1 MPWKCQIEHWDYIS
15 TSTKDLYNQIDIS
28 KNLVIKLPTKLNIS
42 MRVSQFVQAAHL
54 AHVSLSRRSI
64 KRGSGWFSHGRKQ
77 QFSNLF
83 CLLLLAL
90 FILFCPHQVVYLEVC
105 MSALHHVTKACSPV
119 CAHLAPDPCSRQQ
132 SISHWLPPRPVQWP
146 HCPRS
151 FKNWSPAQL
160 WYCRVCSLQYHS
172 FPSRSWDQ
180 RSGGPA

>member
-1 MPWKCQIEHWDYIS
+1 
-15 TSTKDLYNQIDIS
+15 
-28 KNLVIKLPTKLNIS
+28 

-105 MSALHHVTKACSPV
+105 MSAFHHVTKACSPCV
-119 CAHLAPDPCSRQQ
+119 PILHRIPAPVSSPSVTGCLPARSSGPIVLAHLKTGPLHNCDTAVCVPNNITAFPVALE
-132 SISHWLPPRPVQWP
+132 INVAEELHNLPPPTFLSTTTTTETHTRT
-146 HCPRS
+146 
-151 FKNWSPAQL
+151 
-160 WYCRVCSLQYHS
+160 
-172 FPSRSWDQ
+172 
-180 RSGGPA
+180 

>member
-105 MSALHHVTKACSPV
+105 MSALHHVTKACSPCV
-119 CAHLAPDPCSRQQ
+119 PILHRIPAPVSSPSVTGCLPARSSGPIVLAHLKTGPLHNCDTVLCAAP
-132 SISHWLPPRPVQWP
+132 
-146 HCPRS
+146 
-151 FKNWSPAQL
+151 
-160 WYCRVCSLQYHS
+160 VCSQQYQQLS
-172 FPSRSWDQ
+172 QSLLRST
-180 RSGGPA
+180 